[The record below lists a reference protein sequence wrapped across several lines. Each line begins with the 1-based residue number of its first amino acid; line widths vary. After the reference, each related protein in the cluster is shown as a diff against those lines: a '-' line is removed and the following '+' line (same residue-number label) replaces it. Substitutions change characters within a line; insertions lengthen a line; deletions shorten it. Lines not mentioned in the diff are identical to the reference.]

1 MNTHTLTK
9 IADFER
15 VSFDRFVQDWE
26 NHLLRYPEEYI
37 YANLKLPVRKTKGS
51 AGHDFFSPSDFTI
64 RPGDSRMIP
73 TGIRCK
79 IDRGWVLKI
88 YVRSSM
94 GIKHGARLSNTT
106 GIIDS
111 DYYYADNEGHIF
123 VKIEN
128 HGSEPLK
135 IKRGESFVQ
144 GVFVPFGIADNCM
157 VTNGRTGGIGS
168 TGK

>member
-1 MNTHTLTK
+1 MNREKLTK
-9 IADFER
+9 VAEFER

-37 YANLKLPVRKTKGS
+37 YANLKLPARKTKGS

-79 IDRGWVLKI
+79 IDNGWVLKI

-94 GIKHGARLSNTT
+94 GIKYDARLSNTT
-106 GIIDS
+106 GIVDS
-111 DYYYADNEGHIF
+111 DYYNADNEGHIF

-135 IKRGESFVQ
+135 IKRGESIVQ
-144 GVFVPFGIADNCM
+144 GVFVPFGIADSSEI
-157 VTNGRTGGIGS
+157 TRERTGGIGS
-168 TGK
+168 TGN

>member
-1 MNTHTLTK
+1 MSKDDLIK
-9 IADFER
+9 VAEFER
-15 VSFDRFVQDWE
+15 VSFDQFVQDWE
-26 NHLLRYPEEYI
+26 KHLLRYPEEYI
-37 YANLKLPVRKTKGS
+37 YANLKLPTRKTKGS

-64 RPGDSRMIP
+64 RPRDSRMIP

-79 IDRGWVLKI
+79 IDQGWVLKI

-135 IKRGESFVQ
+135 IKRGESFAQ
-144 GVFVPFGIADNCM
+144 GIFVPFGIADDRM
-157 VTNGRTGGIGS
+157 VTRERKGGIGS